1 MPSNIFD
8 YQLNRIG
15 GVKIIC
21 SLFIKRGGDKVNKVI
36 LTIILFALAI
46 ALVIGVIIPVM
57 TTSKSSGQ
65 EAKDKLDETKTN
77 IGTLGTPVTYEAAGI
92 QIITEI

>member
-1 MPSNIFD
+1 M
-8 YQLNRIG
+8 
-15 GVKIIC
+15 
-21 SLFIKRGGDKVNKVI
+21 NKVI

-65 EAKDKLDETKTN
+65 EAKDNLDETKTN

-92 QIITEI
+92 QIFTEI

>member
-1 MPSNIFD
+1 M
-8 YQLNRIG
+8 
-15 GVKIIC
+15 
-21 SLFIKRGGDKVNKVI
+21 NKVI

-92 QIITEI
+92 QIFTEI